1 MYLIIGIITVALIF
15 LIVKS
20 QKNNYPQ
27 TSTDSKN
34 KKVEIDFP
42 PKPKWKPDLKND
54 IEKIYNKTKYYTESK
69 LQFAIFENGT
79 VVMFPKKTE
88 NIEEEAKL
96 SLNKIYTAHPDFN
109 PSQMDDGNYIIQY
122 IQPAFTIVFKNEIE
136 KNWEYI
142 DANHQ
147 DGLCGDEVLL
157 NSKNEP
163 NTFDIVG
170 KIGLFGRAKMFMDA
184 QHPKVVRIFDLS
196 ETS

>member
-20 QKNNYPQ
+20 QKNNYRQ
-27 TSTDSKN
+27 TSTDLKN

-42 PKPKWKPDLKND
+42 PKPKWRPDLTID
-54 IEKIYNKTKYYTESK
+54 IEEIYNKAKYYTESK

-88 NIEEEAKL
+88 NIEAEAKS

-122 IQPAFTIVFKNEIE
+122 IEPAFTIVFKNEIE

-142 DANHQ
+142 GANHQ
-147 DGLCGDEVLL
+147 DALCGDEVLL

-163 NTFDIVG
+163 NTFDILG

-184 QHPKVVRIFDLS
+184 QFPKVVRIFDLP